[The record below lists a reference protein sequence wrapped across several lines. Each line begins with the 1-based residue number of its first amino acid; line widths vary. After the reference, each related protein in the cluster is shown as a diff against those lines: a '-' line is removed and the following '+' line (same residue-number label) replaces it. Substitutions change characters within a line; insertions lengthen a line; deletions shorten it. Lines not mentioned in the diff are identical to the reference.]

1 MDSVTGEILWES
13 SDHPS
18 DTVMSDTKGP
28 HVYTSWKSDND
39 PSPGNFVLAFAPRP
53 PLQFFI
59 WRGSTPYWRSGPWDK
74 SRFIG
79 IPEMDTSISGATVK
93 DSQVPGSL
101 SVSLGRFSNC
111 SLKNLFISYQGYVK
125 FMCWENNYGWYAD
138 WEAPRSPCDIYGA
151 CGPFGFC
158 KTSKRPLNCF
168 CMRGFVPK
176 SREEWSKG
184 NWTRGCVRRTTL
196 LCERNSSAI
205 AAQAGKADGF
215 WQMRG
220 VRLPDFSYYV
230 DEVAEGCQRWCQDNC
245 SCTGYSYV
253 NGIGCQVWTRDL
265 IDVIEFSYGGQDLFI
280 RLTHDELGKGKPVK
294 FITILIAIST
304 FAVLTA
310 ILYALYKW
318 RANQNRKV
326 KHEDIKA
333 NDQLELPM
341 LDFDGILVATNH
353 FNLTNKLGQGGY
365 GPVYKGRLQ
374 DGKDVAIKRL
384 SSSSGQGVEEFKN
397 EMTLISKLQ
406 HRNLVKLVGCCIERE
421 EKILVYEFLSN
432 KSLDTHLF
440 DPIKKAN
447 LNWTIRYNIIKGIGR
462 GLLYLHRDSC
472 LRVIHRDLKVSNILL
487 DEKMNPK
494 ISDFGLARIFQGTHG
509 LANTN
514 RVVGTLGY
522 MAPEYALGGIF
533 SDKSDVFSFGILLL
547 EIVSSKKIN
556 DFHCEEQHLG
566 LISYAWQSWCES
578 RGINMVD
585 EALAESF
592 SQSEVI
598 RCVNIG
604 LLCVQ
609 DHAADRPTMAAIVS
623 MLSGEAKLPQP
634 KQPTFTFQSILQS
647 ENRAFCK
654 IKLKKKNIS

>member
-1 MDSVTGEILWES
+1 MGRESRTPNVLLFSLVFFSFFSLKYSAAIYNITSSSSLLQGQTLTSSGEIFELGFFSPNNSQKQYVGIWYKDVSPRKVVWVANRDKPVADSLAILKIGSDGNLRLVDGKQATIWSTIITRPSSNISSGFLLDNGVFSLMDSVTGEILWES

-125 FMCWENNYGWYAD
+125 FMCWENNYGWYAN

-176 SREEWSKG
+176 SSEEWSKG

-280 RLTHDELGKGKPVK
+280 RLTHDELGDYYCYLNV
-294 FITILIAIST
+294 
-304 FAVLTA
+304 
-310 ILYALYKW
+310 
-318 RANQNRKV
+318 
-326 KHEDIKA
+326 E
-333 NDQLELPM
+333 
-341 LDFDGILVATNH
+341 
-353 FNLTNKLGQGGY
+353 
-365 GPVYKGRLQ
+365 RLNI
-374 DGKDVAIKRL
+374 VFPFHPLFSL
-384 SSSSGQGVEEFKN
+384 S
-397 EMTLISKLQ
+397 
-406 HRNLVKLVGCCIERE
+406 CCQYSI
-421 EKILVYEFLSN
+421 
-432 KSLDTHLF
+432 
-440 DPIKKAN
+440 
-447 LNWTIRYNIIKGIGR
+447 
-462 GLLYLHRDSC
+462 
-472 LRVIHRDLKVSNILL
+472 
-487 DEKMNPK
+487 
-494 ISDFGLARIFQGTHG
+494 
-509 LANTN
+509 
-514 RVVGTLGY
+514 
-522 MAPEYALGGIF
+522 
-533 SDKSDVFSFGILLL
+533 
-547 EIVSSKKIN
+547 
-556 DFHCEEQHLG
+556 DFHL
-566 LISYAWQSWCES
+566 L
-578 RGINMVD
+578 
-585 EALAESF
+585 F
-592 SQSEVI
+592 S
-598 RCVNIG
+598 CY
-604 LLCVQ
+604 
-609 DHAADRPTMAAIVS
+609 
-623 MLSGEAKLPQP
+623 
-634 KQPTFTFQSILQS
+634 
-647 ENRAFCK
+647 
-654 IKLKKKNIS
+654 